1 MASAELTVNEPA
13 WLAER
18 REKGA
23 ALVETLELP
32 HAKTKGWE
40 FTDISRLDLD
50 SYEDA
55 AADVTVSG
63 GSDEVVVLPLSEAL
77 ADHSDLLAEKLGS
90 LVSTDDPFVARNE
103 AGLGDGVLIHVPRNV
118 QCDEPIKIDLR
129 LDADG
134 AAVNWRTLVV
144 IEEGAKAEVWENYGS
159 ASDETDA
166 LLNTVV
172 ELIVGPAANL
182 HFVSTQDL
190 SESAWLFSSQRGEV
204 ERDGSL
210 DWATLGFG
218 GGGGKVRMTT
228 NLAGTGSEARVTGGY
243 AGGNSQHID
252 YDTLQEHAAEH
263 TTSDLAFRGV
273 LADESSA
280 VWRGMIKV
288 DEGAQQ
294 TDAFQECRNMLLST
308 DAHADAI
315 PGLEILA
322 DDVACTH
329 AAAIAQVDKDQL
341 FYLESRGLNEETSRT
356 LVVEG
361 FLQSL
366 VERLGEGPVREEIA
380 ERLETRL
387 AEIL

>member
-1 MASAELTVNEPA
+1 LADATITEPA
-13 WLAER
+13 WLTAR

-23 ALVETLELP
+23 GLVESIELP

-40 FTDISRLDLD
+40 FTDISRLELD
-50 SYEDA
+50 RYESSRA
-55 AADVTVSG
+55 EANISG
-63 GSDEVVVLPLSEAL
+63 GSEDVVVLPLSEAL
-77 ADHSDLLAEKLGS
+77 ASHSDLLSEKLGS

-103 AGLGDGVLIHVPRNV
+103 AALGDGVLVYVPRNV
-118 QCDEPIKIDLR
+118 QCDEAIKVDLK
-129 LDADG
+129 LDVDG

-144 IEEGAKAEVWENYGS
+144 LEEGAKAEVWEHYGS

-172 ELIVGPAANL
+172 ELVVGPAANL
-182 HFVSTQDL
+182 HYVSTQDL
-190 SESAWLFSSQRGEV
+190 SERAWLFSSQRGEV

-228 NLAGTGSEARVTGGY
+228 NLAGPGSEARVTGGY

-273 LADESSA
+273 LADESTA

-341 FYLESRGLNEETSRT
+341 FYLESRGLDEATSRT

-366 VERLGEGPVREEIA
+366 VERLGEGPVRDEIA
-380 ERLETRL
+380 GRLESRL